1 MVRKGQNIRAEVYL
15 MAKITLKSMRVRS
28 IYITIKKL
36 SREGIFECIISHPD
50 VNPSC
55 VSSDVIMI
63 FKPE

>member
-1 MVRKGQNIRAEVYL
+1 

-28 IYITIKKL
+28 IYITITKL